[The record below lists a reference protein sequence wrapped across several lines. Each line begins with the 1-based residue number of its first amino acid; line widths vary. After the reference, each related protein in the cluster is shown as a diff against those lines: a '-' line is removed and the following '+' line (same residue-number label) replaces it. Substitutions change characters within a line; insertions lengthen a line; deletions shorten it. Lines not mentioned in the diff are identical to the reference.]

1 MSSHDPFDDL
11 AAELTALADFLDVP
25 NPPPSDVASAVR
37 ARLEPTPETPAI
49 RETPATPETPAV
61 PATPETLAVPATPE
75 TLATPEAA
83 ETPATREGPEAAAPE
98 APPEAPSV
106 SGVPDARRHP
116 PAPGRRDDE
125 RRPPAQRGRRARWQI
140 VTAIV
145 LAVIAITAATPQGR
159 AAVRAILHY
168 AGIELRLGES
178 TPEPVS
184 TPTPLPGEH
193 TVAPADLATQVR
205 FPVKTPTAL
214 GTPER
219 ATVSDN
225 GRVASLFWPGGI
237 RLDQFDGTLSPY
249 FFKSVGPPWPEDV
262 PVAGVTAWWL
272 GGEHPLGYIKRED
285 GTSVPL
291 RQAQPTL
298 IWQSGTV
305 GYRLEGAG
313 TKDRAAEIAASLR

>member
-37 ARLEPTPETPAI
+37 ARLEAASDTSTTLET
-49 RETPATPETPAV
+49 
-61 PATPETLAVPATPE
+61 
-75 TLATPEAA
+75 
-83 ETPATREGPEAAAPE
+83 AP
-98 APPEAPSV
+98 
-106 SGVPDARRHP
+106 RRK
-116 PAPGRRDDE
+116 
-125 RRPPAQRGRRARWQI
+125 RRARWRI

-178 TPEPVS
+178 TPEPVA

-193 TVAPADLATQVR
+193 AVAPADLAIQVK
-205 FPVKTPTAL
+205 FPIKTPTAL

-225 GRVASLFWPGGI
+225 GRVASMFWPGGI

-249 FFKSVGPPWPEDV
+249 FFKSVGPPSPEDV
-262 PVAGVTAWWL
+262 RVAGVTAWWL
-272 GGEHPLGYIKRED
+272 GGEHPLGYLKRED

>member
-25 NPPPSDVASAVR
+25 NPPPDDVAAAVR
-37 ARLEPTPETPAI
+37 ARLEPTPD
-49 RETPATPETPAV
+49 TPATPQ
-61 PATPETLAVPATPE
+61 ATPET
-75 TLATPEAA
+75 
-83 ETPATREGPEAAAPE
+83 APE
-98 APPEAPSV
+98 VP
-106 SGVPDARRHP
+106 GVPGTRP
-116 PAPGRRDDE
+116 PSPAPGRRDAE
-125 RRPPAQRGRRARWQI
+125 RRPPARRRRRARWQI
-140 VTAIV
+140 VTAII

-168 AGIELRLGES
+168 AGIELRLTDS
-178 TPEPVS
+178 TPQPVT

-193 TVAPADLATQVR
+193 TVAPADLAEQVK
-205 FPVKTPTAL
+205 FPIKTPTAL

-225 GRVASLFWPGGI
+225 GRVASMFWPGGV

-249 FFKSVGPPWPEDV
+249 FFKTLGPPWPEDIQ
-262 PVAGVTAWWL
+262 VAGVTAWWL
-272 GGEHPLGYIKRED
+272 GGSHPLGYIKRED

-291 RQAQPTL
+291 RQAEPTL
-298 IWQSGTV
+298 IWQSGTT

-313 TKDRAAEIAASLR
+313 TKEHAAEIAASLR

>member
-25 NPPPSDVASAVR
+25 NPSPSDVASAVR
-37 ARLEPTPETPAI
+37 ARLEPTPDTP
-49 RETPATPETPAV
+49 T
-61 PATPETLAVPATPE
+61 
-75 TLATPEAA
+75 TPEA
-83 ETPATREGPEAAAPE
+83 P
-98 APPEAPSV
+98 
-106 SGVPDARRHP
+106 GVPDVRRHP
-116 PAPGRRDDE
+116 PAPGRREDE
-125 RRPPAQRGRRARWQI
+125 RRPPAQRKRRARWQI
-140 VTAIV
+140 VAAIV
-145 LAVIAITAATPQGR
+145 VAVIAITAATPQGR

-178 TPEPVS
+178 TPEPVT

-193 TVAPADLATQVR
+193 AVAPADLATQVR
-205 FPVKTPTAL
+205 FPIKTPTAL

-262 PVAGVTAWWL
+262 RVGGVTAWWL
-272 GGEHPLGYIKRED
+272 GGEHPLGYLKRED

-313 TKDRAAEIAASLR
+313 TKKRAAEIAATLLQ